1 MRLAIFIIDAKR
13 PVHVAWWAQEF
24 GVSEKLLLEAIAAV
38 GERANDVNAYLKKEA
53 MKHTDVQETGAEPLS
68 RNN

>member
-1 MRLAIFIIDAKR
+1 MRLGIFIIDAKK

-38 GERANDVNAYLKKEA
+38 GERADAVSAYLKK
-53 MKHTDVQETGAEPLS
+53 QETEHVAHSGS
-68 RNN
+68 VTVTTYT